1 MIFKTTREEALQDLE
16 NYINKEIVNYSTQRN
31 FDFGPSKRKNV
42 SCLSPYISHRL
53 ITEYEVVKKV
63 LSKFPYQKV
72 EKYIQEIFWR
82 VYWKGWLELRPQV
95 WTDFIEDLK
104 GLKEDDNYK
113 KAINGE
119 TQIEC
124 FNDWVKELKDNNYL
138 HNHTRTVSYTHLT
151 LPTKRIV

>member
-31 FDFGPSKRKNV
+31 FDFGPGKRKNV

-72 EKYIQEIFWR
+72 EKYIQEIFQQL
-82 VYWKGWLELRPQV
+82 KTLEKFEFLLHEIAQKIIHV
-95 WTDFIEDLK
+95 IFCLCMTHKI
-104 GLKEDDNYK
+104 
-113 KAINGE
+113 
-119 TQIEC
+119 C
-124 FNDWVKELKDNNYL
+124 FMML
-138 HNHTRTVSYTHLT
+138 
-151 LPTKRIV
+151 

>member
-16 NYINKEIVNYSTQRN
+16 NYINNEIVNYSTQRN

-72 EKYIQEIFWR
+72 ENIFKKYFGE
-82 VYWKGWLELRPQV
+82 
-95 WTDFIEDLK
+95 FI
-104 GLKEDDNYK
+104 G
-113 KAINGE
+113 KAG
-119 TQIEC
+119 
-124 FNDWVKELKDNNYL
+124 
-138 HNHTRTVSYTHLT
+138 
-151 LPTKRIV
+151 